1 MPHIKHHGSYLYN
14 SEFADTFADALDRAS
29 SDKAGYHAYHE
40 IYSHLLCDRDV
51 KSFLEIGLF
60 LSNNESTTDLHAWA
74 EVFPNAAIFGAD
86 WKAHL
91 LFNTDRIKTHYVNQ
105 DVPESFDFL
114 KKQLPEKID
123 VILEDASH
131 ILSKT
136 ITTFEQMWDCVA
148 DGGLYMIEDILVRR
162 YSDSDWEQN
171 VQELDD
177 YFFQTGLEYK
187 IFETSTIRKCVDSI
201 VLAVYK

>member
-1 MPHIKHHGSYLYN
+1 MKPHGSYLYN
-14 SEFADTFADALDRAS
+14 SDFADKFADAFDRAS
-29 SDKAGYHAYHE
+29 SDKASYHAYHE
-40 IYSHLLCDRDV
+40 IYSHLLHGREV

-60 LSNNESTTDLHAWA
+60 LSNNEPTTDLHAWA
-74 EVFPNAAIFGAD
+74 EVLPNAEIFGAD

-91 LFNTDRIKTHYVNQ
+91 LFSTDRIKTHYVNQ

-114 KKQLPEKID
+114 KKQLPEKVD

-131 ILSKT
+131 ILAKT
-136 ITTFEQMWDCVA
+136 ITTFEQMWDRVA

-171 VQELDD
+171 VEELDE
-177 YFFQTGLEYK
+177 YFSQTGLDYE
-187 IFETSTIRKCVDSI
+187 IFSTSTIRKCVDSI
-201 VLAVYK
+201 VLAVHKKQ